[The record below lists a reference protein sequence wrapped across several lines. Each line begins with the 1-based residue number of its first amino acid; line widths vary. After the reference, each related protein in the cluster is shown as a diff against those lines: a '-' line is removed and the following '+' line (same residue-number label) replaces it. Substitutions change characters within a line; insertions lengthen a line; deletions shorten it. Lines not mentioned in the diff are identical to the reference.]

1 MASGREPDRK
11 IVFTCQR
18 ANAINVIAVLMGNQ
32 DGGQIAGL
40 TTETRQA
47 TFGFFQREAAVHQ
60 DRCLPAFDQ
69 QPIATA
75 AAAKQ
80 CEAQL
85 AGGAQP

>member
-11 IVFTCQR
+11 ILFTCQR
-18 ANAINVIAVLMGNQ
+18 TDAVNVVAMLMGNQ
-32 DGGQIAGL
+32 DGGQRAGL
-40 TTETRQA
+40 TTEARQA
-47 TFGFFQREAAVHQ
+47 PFGFFQREAAVHQ
-60 DRCLPAFDQ
+60 DRSLPAFDQ